1 MFSCRQKALCNIIMF
16 EGKLFTIFVLSV
28 CLKGEIDLANF
39 RFLCINNQQKF
50 RFAEKRTREEVKQK
64 FHLEN

>member
-1 MFSCRQKALCNIIMF
+1 M
-16 EGKLFTIFVLSV
+16 G
-28 CLKGEIDLANF
+28 
-39 RFLCINNQQKF
+39 NNQQKF

>member
-1 MFSCRQKALCNIIMF
+1 M
-16 EGKLFTIFVLSV
+16 G
-28 CLKGEIDLANF
+28 ANF

>member
-1 MFSCRQKALCNIIMF
+1 MF